1 MFYTV
6 TEHTPGYLADSDP
19 YTTESAESAAEY
31 LLSLVDS
38 YADSLTDPDAHT
50 RSDTLADADDIVAT
64 CAAELRDEFRPNPER
79 GYMFTCEDPS
89 EIAPLPR
96 VWEITPTTY
105 DPDGNP
111 FADGRSMIP
120 DAMGYTLYAVTD
132 DGGTLCED
140 CVRDADN
147 PVRDYVGKT
156 PTDPD
161 GWCVV
166 TWSHTGDTDA
176 DVVCD
181 HCRRVLAVAYAEC
194 TPGPDGWCTGGCVT
208 RPHVW
213 SVSGARCT
221 RSGCNVAGTG
231 DPCWDGSCYGRD

>member
-50 RSDTLADADDIVAT
+50 RSDTLADADDIIAT

-105 DPDGNP
+105 DPERETVNVGAPSGSVAPGDVVICGGH
-111 FADGRSMIP
+111 FARVLRVYTVPPGHTLAPVRS
-120 DAMGYTLYAVTD
+120 DYTAVVVVTD
-132 DGGTLCED
+132 SGERIIGATRAHIGSDLRMHWE
-140 CVRDADN
+140 RD
-147 PVRDYVGKT
+147 
-156 PTDPD
+156 
-161 GWCVV
+161 
-166 TWSHTGDTDA
+166 
-176 DVVCD
+176 
-181 HCRRVLAVAYAEC
+181 
-194 TPGPDGWCTGGCVT
+194 
-208 RPHVW
+208 
-213 SVSGARCT
+213 T
-221 RSGCNVAGTG
+221 RSADSVVRSL
-231 DPCWDGSCYGRD
+231 PLP